1 MILNIFMILL
11 GLSMLIYSFFEIRVY
26 GSLYFDRDV
35 YCIEKFR
42 KSTKATDLVSCIHNI
57 AKCAF
62 GFTLIIVGLKRWMPE
77 SSYAVVGASLLVS
90 FAILVL
96 DVLVLEGVTRALRLK
111 EIRTSIANQWH
122 TQKHI
127 TPENNH
133 EVNLYRGAVRVT
145 QQYPK
150 HIIAMG
156 VCMLVLLVSGL

>member
-1 MILNIFMILL
+1 MILNILMILL
-11 GLSMLIYSFFEIRVY
+11 GLSMLIYSFFEIQTY
-26 GSLYFDRDV
+26 GALYFDRDY

-57 AKCAF
+57 ANCAF

-156 VCMLVLLVSGL
+156 VCMLVLLVSGM